1 MVIALLL
8 ASALPLGL
16 GAALMAADRLGRP
29 LSHTA
34 AWCIALL
41 TAAASLGAGLAAAMG
56 DAVVDRPWVPQIG
69 LRLHLTIDGIS
80 APLVV
85 LAAAVTLL
93 AVAVSSRQRP
103 KGTPGLFYGSLLVVL
118 GAAVAAFTVR
128 DVIGFFIAFEV
139 ALVPMWV
146 LIDRFGD
153 AAPAERRRAG
163 WMFALY
169 TVGGSML
176 MLAGL
181 LVLVAAT
188 GTSDLDHL
196 TTAAHRLPFTTTLIA
211 ATLISVGL
219 AVKVPLL
226 GVHAWLPRA
235 HTAAPTAGSMMLAA
249 VLLKLGTYGFVRL
262 VALPM
267 PDAWRRI
274 APIVAILAVAGIIVG
289 GLVCLVEHDLK
300 RLVAWSSI
308 AHMGFVMLALAAG
321 QVIGFG
327 AALYGNIAHG
337 VISALLFAI
346 VGALK
351 ARRGPVDVDAPA
363 LGLRDTD
370 PRLGFALVVGVAAAF
385 GLPGLAG
392 FWGEILALFAAWDA
406 PSRPNTLF
414 HVLTAL
420 AALGAV
426 LAAVY
431 GARVLRAV
439 WAGDLEDDAR
449 RAAVDDARRATAN
462 AASDAAA
469 QPGARTTELG
479 AEPAGASS
487 FDATVVADASDGV
500 AAVASPAD
508 GAAATQRV
516 TGAEWLAL
524 GELTLATIALGLAPS
539 PLMHLMND
547 ELVTL
552 LGGVK

>member
-16 GAALMAADRLGRP
+16 GAALMAAERLGRP
-29 LSHTA
+29 LSHTV
-34 AWCIALL
+34 AWSIALV
-41 TAAASLGAGLAAAMG
+41 TAAASLAAGIVAAVT
-56 DAVVDRPWVPQIG
+56 DAVIDRPWVPQIG
-69 LRLHLTIDGIS
+69 MRLHLVIDGIS
-80 APLVV
+80 SPLVI

-93 AVAVSSRQRP
+93 AVAVSTRQRP
-103 KGTPGLFYGSLLVVL
+103 KDTPGLFYGSLLVVL

-128 DVIGFFIAFEV
+128 DVIAFFIAFEV

-153 AAPAERRRAG
+153 AAPVERRRAG

-176 MLAGL
+176 LLAGL

-188 GTSDLDHL
+188 GTSDLDQL
-196 TTAAHRLPFTTTLIA
+196 TAAAHRLPYTTMLVA
-211 ATLISVGL
+211 ASLMSVGL

-226 GVHAWLPRA
+226 GLHAWLPRA
-235 HTAAPTAGSMMLAA
+235 HTAAPTAGSMVLAA
-249 VLLKLGTYGFVRL
+249 VLLKLGTYGFIRL
-262 VALPM
+262 VALPL

-274 APIVAILAVAGIIVG
+274 APIAAIVAVAGIVVG
-289 GLVCLVEHDLK
+289 GLVCLVERDLK

-321 QVIGFG
+321 QVIGFQ

-337 VISALLFAI
+337 VISALLFAV
-346 VGALK
+346 VGSLK
-351 ARRGPVDVDAPA
+351 ARRGPVDVEEPA

-414 HVLTAL
+414 HVLTA
-420 AALGAV
+420 AAAVGTV

-439 WAGDLEDDAR
+439 WAGDLDDDAR
-449 RAAVDDARRATAN
+449 RVATESDE
-462 AASDAAA
+462 AASLD
-469 QPGARTTELG
+469 
-479 AEPAGASS
+479 
-487 FDATVVADASDGV
+487 
-500 AAVASPAD
+500 
-508 GAAATQRV
+508 RV
-516 TGAEWLAL
+516 TGVEWLAI
-524 GELTLATIALGLAPS
+524 GVLTLATIALGLAPH
-539 PLMHLMND
+539 PLMHLMGD

>member
-1 MVIALLL
+1 MSYQGAGYVWGGTTPSGWDCSGFVQWVYAQHGI
-8 ASALPLGL
+8 SLPR
-16 GAALMAADRLGRP
+16 GAADQ
-29 LSHTA
+29 
-34 AWCIALL
+34 
-41 TAAASLGAGLAAAMG
+41 AAAGTVIVADCAEKAPAAVRDRAHMLEPNVTAVVWIPWLAPLREVADPAAAAR
-56 DAVVDRPWVPQIG
+56 DAV
-69 LRLHLTIDGIS
+69 
-80 APLVV
+80 
-85 LAAAVTLL
+85 
-93 AVAVSSRQRP
+93 
-103 KGTPGLFYGSLLVVL
+103 LFFV
-118 GAAVAAFTVR
+118 
-128 DVIGFFIAFEV
+128 AFEV
-139 ALVPMWV
+139 VLVPMWV

-439 WAGDLEDDAR
+439 WAGDLDDDAR

-508 GAAATQRV
+508 GAAGNTRV
-516 TGAEWLAL
+516 LMLTTFDIDDYVYEALRIGA
-524 GELTLATIALGLAPS
+524 S
-539 PLMHLMND
+539 
-547 ELVTL
+547 
-552 LGGVK
+552 